1 MFVKDSDGNF
11 GRRWMM
17 LGLLANLVGTA
28 WCSPGN
34 SNFYKT

>member
-17 LGLLANLVGTA
+17 LGLLADLVGA
-28 WCSPGN
+28 AQG
-34 SNFYKT
+34 